1 MNFAAYND
9 IIEKSQNGMITR
21 GITSLEADNVKG
33 VENRNT
39 ILLGM
44 FYFQWLH

>member
-9 IIEKSQNGMITR
+9 IIEKSKNGVTTR
-21 GITSLEADNVKG
+21 GITSLETENVKG
-33 VENRNT
+33 VEIRNT

-44 FYFQWLH
+44 FYFQ